1 MHSFTRAS
9 RDISRYVL
17 RKSFVKRQRGCRE
30 FPCRTLTRF
39 ARVSR
44 ELFINFA
51 GSTGFSGLDEP
62 PSILPFCATVI
73 PESARRE
80 GLPLGWNMP
89 RNAIRNK
96 GPPTNRRANK
106 SRGSDSPIRIRPTF
120 PRRRDQCA
128 TASRLRDLLFT
139 SDPSPCA
146 IRSLDCS
153 ANPPACRGKGVINRP
168 RGGGAGIKLRLKNCA
183 AVKRGRFL
191 PRFCFFFFFFSL
203 RATGFQL
210 CSRRAR
216 VKHGT
221 RTTCTWFHSPFP

>member
-1 MHSFTRAS
+1 MVMHSFTRAS

-44 ELFINFA
+44 KLFINFA

-96 GPPTNRRANK
+96 GPPTNRRGNK
-106 SRGSDSPIRIRPTF
+106 SRGSDSPIRIVPRF
-120 PRRRDQCA
+120 HVGEINAPRRA
-128 TASRLRDLLFT
+128 G
-139 SDPSPCA
+139 CA
-146 IRSLDCS
+146 ICCLR
-153 ANPPACRGKGVINRP
+153 VIP
-168 RGGGAGIKLRLKNCA
+168 
-183 AVKRGRFL
+183 
-191 PRFCFFFFFFSL
+191 
-203 RATGFQL
+203 
-210 CSRRAR
+210 RRAR
-216 VKHGT
+216 SV
-221 RTTCTWFHSPFP
+221 R